1 MAMRETQTQFGQKYI
16 MLVATDLNGRL
27 GLCYS
32 NKEIERFIRENLI
45 DEEKEKIRDSKR
57 KYLILF
63 EKPLAVLN
71 NTGRGRT
78 TQRHVI
84 VYCNLT
90 LTEEMEKDSIKS
102 LRKQMTREIQEEYS
116 TISVESPPVLAR
128 EEMAP
133 YKHMQNLTELR
144 LNPIHTVV
152 AIGQHKQVVKLGNG
166 ISYQAGDNFEQKN
179 EQL

>member
-1 MAMRETQTQFGQKYI
+1 MRETQTQFGQKYI

-152 AIGQHKQVVKLGNG
+152 AIGQHKPVVKLGNG